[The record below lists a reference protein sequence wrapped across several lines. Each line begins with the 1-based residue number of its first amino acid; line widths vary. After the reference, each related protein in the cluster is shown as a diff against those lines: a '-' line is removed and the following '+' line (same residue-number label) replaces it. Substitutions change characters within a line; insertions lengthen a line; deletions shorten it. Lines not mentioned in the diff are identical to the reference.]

1 MRKDLQQHYPLSEV
15 ATSVGRSMSSIYR
28 DIEQGRLKATKV
40 GGQWRV
46 SAEHYDEYV
55 RGDAAPDPYDELR
68 AAIDRIGDALSDD
81 QRLGLMSSLASG
93 RR

>member
-1 MRKDLQQHYPLSEV
+1 
-15 ATSVGRSMSSIYR
+15 MSSIYR

-40 GGQWRV
+40 GRQWRV

-55 RGDAAPDPYDELR
+55 NGGTTTDPYEELR
-68 AAIDRIGDALSDD
+68 TAIAKIGDALSDD
-81 QRLGLMSSLASG
+81 LRLGLMSSLSSG